1 MPTRDSDP
9 GSNSKKM
16 HIGNDFVTVV
26 CNDSQQAAK
35 FSRSKVRY
43 RFLPDYKHLK
53 RSRFGK
59 LALGHPLL
67 CIFFSFPFFFLFDSV
82 EFSGIYTVYYVL
94 NFSFRRQGQ
103 FNFAKVLI

>member
-1 MPTRDSDP
+1 M
-9 GSNSKKM
+9 
-16 HIGNDFVTVV
+16 
-26 CNDSQQAAK
+26 
-35 FSRSKVRY
+35 RY

-59 LALGHPLL
+59 LALGHLLL
-67 CIFFSFPFFFLFDSV
+67 CIFFSFLFFLFDSV

-103 FNFAKVLI
+103 YNFAKVIKPLDNASNMVTVRFKDERKELFSDTGTRVISDDNLPR